1 MTTEDGPRHAAD
13 PRPASRSDSSASSTG
28 TSRRGSRTGSRA
40 AASPVRTRR
49 PPQRK
54 SFLRELPGIVITALV
69 ISVLIKTFL
78 VQAFYIPSGSMENT
92 LLVNDRVLVN
102 KLADKPD
109 EIHRG
114 DVVVFRDPG
123 GWLAGAEASTHGS
136 LVNAVR
142 DGLVFVGLAPAAGEE
157 DLIKRVIGVGGD
169 KVACCDDAG
178 HITVNGQSARRAVR
192 LPRRRAVR
200 REVRRDRAPRASSG
214 SWATTGRSPRTAA
227 PTGSSPGRASCPSTT
242 SIGRAFTIVWP
253 LDRARM
259 LHRPPTFEPARARRS
274 RALTGPAPGTVVESS
289 RWGWCGSSSYGARA
303 ASTPTSRRS
312 SAPG

>member
-1 MTTEDGPRHAAD
+1 MTTDDGPRPMGATGEVPPTQRSSAAAPVPPPLPAED
-13 PRPASRSDSSASSTG
+13 PTARRGTASRSRGA
-28 TSRRGSRTGSRA
+28 RRGRNARRA
-40 AASPVRTRR
+40 RK
-49 PPQRK
+49 QHK

-123 GWLAGAEASTHGS
+123 GWLEGNEPGRGG
-136 LVNAVR
+136 LIGLIR

-169 KVACCDDAG
+169 TVACCDAQG
-178 HITVNGQSARRAVR
+178 RVTVNGVPLNEPYLFPGDKPSEESFKPVTVPQGELWVMGDHRSVSEDSRAH
-192 LPRRRAVR
+192 
-200 REVRRDRAPRASSG
+200 SQQ
-214 SWATTGRSPRTAA
+214 
-227 PTGSSPGRASCPSTT
+227 PGHGFVPVKDV
-242 SIGRAFTIVWP
+242 IGRAFTVVWP
-253 LDRARM
+253 LDRARL
-259 LHRPPTFEPARARRS
+259 LHRPATFDQPGLAS
-274 RALTGPAPGTVVESS
+274 GP
-289 RWGWCGSSSYGARA
+289 
-303 ASTPTSRRS
+303 
-312 SAPG
+312 